1 MRTSVLLLAGL
12 GLCSAAAA
20 QSDSTGMELSPLQEQ
35 LPLYLFAPDPL
46 AGTMLRPLS
55 EAEPGLP
62 PQGSTPGAPEATS
75 SDTGAQPSATGA
87 LEPVTA
93 EPEAAVTLEQPPQT
107 GTEPPVGDPVVP
119 APPATDPAA
128 PTPAATDPA
137 APDSAVTD
145 PAAPAPGT
153 PPADAGTT
161 ITVIVENVEN
171 ADGTVNVA
179 VCDKEL
185 SREGCPYD
193 NAIKATPGFVETQF
207 TGIPPGTYAVVG
219 YHDENGNDE
228 FDKFLGMPQEP
239 YALSNRAAEN
249 LVPTFADAALTINE
263 GENVVIIR
271 LRRFGGG

>member
-12 GLCSAAAA
+12 ALCSAAAA
-20 QSDSTGMELSPLQEQ
+20 QDSVRMEFEPLQEQ

-46 AGTMLRPLS
+46 AGTLLRPLS
-55 EAEPGLP
+55 EEESELP
-62 PQGSTPGAPEATS
+62 PIQPVTPATS
-75 SDTGAQPSATGA
+75 EAAPVTGEQPAATGA
-87 LEPVTA
+87 LDAATVA
-93 EPEAAVTLEQPPQT
+93 PEVTLEQLPEA
-107 GTEPPVGDPVVP
+107 GAEPSVLDPAAP
-119 APPATDPAA
+119 APAVTDPAA
-128 PTPAATDPA
+128 PTPA
-137 APDSAVTD
+137 VTD
-145 PAAPAPGT
+145 PAAPVPT
-153 PPADAGTT
+153 PPADQAGTT

-193 NAIKATPGFVETQF
+193 NAIKAAPGFVETQF

>member
-1 MRTSVLLLAGL
+1 LAFSSVAV
-12 GLCSAAAA
+12 A
-20 QSDSTGMELSPLQEQ
+20 QSNSANVEFLPLPEQ
-35 LPLYLFAPDPL
+35 LPLFLFAPAPL

-62 PQGSTPGAPEATS
+62 QATVAPSASDAPSTDVVPA
-75 SDTGAQPSATGA
+75 ATGA

-93 EPEAAVTLEQPPQT
+93 APEAAVTLEQVPTT
-107 GTEPPVGDPVVP
+107 GGEPPAVIDPTVP
-119 APPATDPAA
+119 A
-128 PTPAATDPA
+128 PAATDPA
-137 APDSAVTD
+137 GPTPSATD
-145 PAAPAPGT
+145 PVAPTPGT
-153 PPADAGTT
+153 PPTDQAGTT

-193 NAIKATPGFVETQF
+193 TAIKAAPGFVETQF

-228 FDKFLGMPQEP
+228 FDKFLGMPREP
-239 YALSNRAAEN
+239 YALSNQAGEN
-249 LVPTFADAALTINE
+249 LVPTFADAALTINK
-263 GENVVIIR
+263 GANVVIIR